1 MPPAGAED
9 MGIAGGRRWDWGRVA
24 SLTCWLARRRRGE
37 AGGFGWREQGGWSVR
52 RSSIYGGGPPRSAAA
67 VLLESHLAAAAS
79 QPVGALLPSPDWP
92 RCSGTTKEARG
103 RRGGRRTRGA
113 AGEIDEAGER
123 LERLGI

>member
-1 MPPAGAED
+1 MLGVPGEAA
-9 MGIAGGRRWDWGRVA
+9 ATRRWDWGRVA

-67 VLLESHLAAAAS
+67 VLPARESLGSSSFPA
-79 QPVGALLPSPDWP
+79 
-92 RCSGTTKEARG
+92 
-103 RRGGRRTRGA
+103 RRGTPPWSGLATLLGDGEGGEGGGEGDGEHGRGA

-123 LERLGI
+123 LE

>member
-79 QPVGALLPSPDWP
+79 QPVGALLPGLDWP
-92 RCSGTTKEARG
+92 RCSGTVKEARG
-103 RRGGRRTRGA
+103 AARGTANTGGS
-113 AGEIDEAGER
+113 G
-123 LERLGI
+123 